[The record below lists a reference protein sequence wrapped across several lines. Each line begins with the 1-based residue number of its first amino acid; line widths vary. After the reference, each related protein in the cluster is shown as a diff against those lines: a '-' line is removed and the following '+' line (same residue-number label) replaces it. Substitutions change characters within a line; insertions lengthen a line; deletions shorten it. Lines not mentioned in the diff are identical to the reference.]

1 MNKIKKKYLFLIIIV
16 IIGVITG
23 FIFANIISNN
33 DQKIVYEK
41 ITYFFNNIK
50 EDVPIKYWN
59 NLLFSLNNNIIYLIL
74 ITIFGLSIIGLFFN
88 NFILFLKSF
97 ILGFIASS
105 IINIYLYNGIVLS
118 IIYVF
123 PFMILNLFTYLI
135 MIAYAN
141 DFSVKLFYLLFKK
154 KEYNFHI
161 IIKKYFTVSLICLV
175 LLLVSSLYET
185 FITPFVLKL
194 FSFLI
199 K

>member
-50 EDVPIKYWN
+50 EDVHIKYWN

-135 MIAYAN
+135 MISYAN

-161 IIKKYFTVSLICLV
+161 IIKKYFAVSLICLV

>member
-50 EDVPIKYWN
+50 EDVHIKYWN
-59 NLLFSLNNNIIYLIL
+59 NLLFSLKNNIIYLIL

-135 MIAYAN
+135 MISYAN

-154 KEYNFHI
+154 KEYHFHI
-161 IIKKYFTVSLICLV
+161 IIKKYFAVSLICLV

>member
-50 EDVPIKYWN
+50 EDVHIKYWN
-59 NLLFSLNNNIIYLIL
+59 NLLFSLKNNIIYLIL